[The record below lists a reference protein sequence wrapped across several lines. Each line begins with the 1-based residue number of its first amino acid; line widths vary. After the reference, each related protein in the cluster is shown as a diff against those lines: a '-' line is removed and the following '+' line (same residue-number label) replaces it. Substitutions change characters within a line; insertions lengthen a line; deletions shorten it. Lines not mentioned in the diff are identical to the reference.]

1 MLNVMV
7 KKHRIETW
15 ELIWLSVSMIA
26 LGFML
31 GYGIADPSSRM
42 SKPEVRDEMLANVP
56 MIIVV
61 IIFGYVVVKNVLRFS
76 RWMKLKKED

>member
-61 IIFGYVVVKNVLRFS
+61 IIFGYMVVKNVLRFS

>member
-42 SKPEVRDEMLANVP
+42 SKPEVRDVMLANIP

-61 IIFGYVVVKNVLRFS
+61 IIFGYVVVKNFLRFS

>member
-31 GYGIADPSSRM
+31 GYGIADPSSRI
-42 SKPEVRDEMLANVP
+42 SKPEVRDEMLANIP

-61 IIFGYVVVKNVLRFS
+61 IIFGYMVVKNVLRFS